1 MHKIVLVALACLGAA
16 ACTPTTT
23 GTVAGATTGAIV
35 GGPVGAV
42 VGGGI
47 GAVAGATTG
56 AAVGA
61 SNGAMVGAQ
70 VAGPAPGRCYVT
82 DEAGNVLVGRNGRPL
97 SQRC

>member
-1 MHKIVLVALACLGAA
+1 MNKIGLALLACLGAA

-47 GAVAGATTG
+47 GAA
-56 AAVGA
+56 
-61 SNGAMVGAQ
+61 
-70 VAGPAPGRCYVT
+70 
-82 DEAGNVLVGRNGRPL
+82 AGNVSGAQSPNAGPRTCYRYDRNGNLLLDSAGNPRL
-97 SQRC
+97 RRC

>member
-1 MHKIVLVALACLGAA
+1 MRKFALIAFACLGAA

-42 VGGGI
+42 VGAGV

-56 AAVGA
+56 AVTGA
-61 SNGAMVGAQ
+61 QTGAMM
-70 VAGPAPGRCYVT
+70 VAGMPGRCYVT
-82 DEAGNVLVGRNGRPL
+82 DGAGRIAVDRAGWPVTT
-97 SQRC
+97 RC